1 MSARIYRGGLAAW
14 LIRYLRDRR
23 GAISPMMVMALV
35 PLIGAM
41 AMGTEATNWWLVQRQ
56 AQNAADSAAIAAANN
71 GSVNGLK
78 GDSGGTSCT
87 VVGDWCNEANGTTS
101 KYGFANGSNG
111 TVVNAQASSGLCPA
125 GISGTCFQVSIN
137 RTVPVTLLSVVGF
150 RGSQG
155 NGNQLITASATAYS
169 TGGNNNNPTDFCII
183 ALGTAV
189 TKDLTVNGGP
199 NSDLGGCAIGS
210 NGGTICNGANGIPG
224 VSVSYAAP
232 GDQNDCAPTA
242 TDDVP
247 LRSPITDPYAG
258 DASNL
263 PTNPCSSYS
272 QESAQ
277 NKISQLPATVPSA
290 QAAQNIIANQL
301 SGTISGTK
309 FVCGDAGLAGNVS
322 LADGA
327 VLVVVNGWVD
337 LGSFN
342 MGPTATAGTSTII
355 FEGTASAAPF
365 GTDHKGN
372 PVPANPPF
380 ITGNTGTTL
389 TINHPTSGT
398 WNGFAV
404 FTDPNTS
411 DVPASSFNVAGNAPT
426 YAVDGLYY
434 SPHASVTI
442 SGTVG
447 SNSKCIGF
455 LVDTFIVNGTGNII
469 EAPSCPSIPLSS
481 NNEGF
486 LAGVVELVR

>member
-1 MSARIYRGGLAAW
+1 
-14 LIRYLRDRR
+14 
-23 GAISPMMVMALV
+23 MMVMALV
-35 PLIGAM
+35 PVIGAM

-78 GDSGGTSCT
+78 GDSGGTTCT
-87 VVGDWCNEANGTTS
+87 VAGDWCNEANGTTS
-101 KYGFANGSNG
+101 KYGFTNGSGN
-111 TVVNAQASSGLCPA
+111 TVVNVQASSGLCPA
-125 GISGTCFQVSIN
+125 GITGTCFQVTIN
-137 RTVPVTLLSVVGF
+137 RTLPVRLLNIVGF
-150 RGSQG
+150 KGSLG
-155 NGNQLITASATAYS
+155 NGNQRITASATAYA
-169 TGGNNNNPTDFCII
+169 TGGNNHNSTNFCII

-210 NGGTICNGANGIPG
+210 NGGTICNGSNGIPG

-242 TDDVP
+242 IDDVP
-247 LRSPITDPYAG
+247 LRSPITDPFAG
-258 DASNL
+258 DATNL
-263 PTNPCSSYS
+263 PTNTCTSYS

-277 NKISQLPATVPSA
+277 NKISQLPTG
-290 QAAQNIIANQL
+290 NQL
-301 SGTISGTK
+301 TGTISGTK
-309 FVCGDAGLAGNVS
+309 VVCGDAGLTGNVS

-342 MGPTATAGTSTII
+342 MGPSATGGTATIV
-355 FEGTASAAPF
+355 FEGTGATPF
-365 GTDHKGN
+365 ADKHGN
-372 PVPANPPF
+372 PIPANPPF
-380 ITGNTGTTL
+380 VTGNTGTTL
-389 TINHPTSGT
+389 TLNAPTSGV

-411 DVPASSFNVAGNAPT
+411 DVPAASFTVAGNAPT
-426 YAVDGLYY
+426 YAVNGLYY

-447 SNSKCIGF
+447 SNSECIGF

-469 EAPSCPSIPLSS
+469 EAPSCPSISLSS

-486 LAGVVELVR
+486 LAGVVELVK

>member
-1 MSARIYRGGLAAW
+1 MRGRNRHGRLAGW
-14 LIRYLRDRR
+14 LIRFWRDPH
-23 GAISPMMVMALV
+23 GAISPLMVMALV
-35 PLIGAM
+35 PIIGSM

-78 GDSGGTSCT
+78 GDSGGTTCT

-101 KYGFANGSNG
+101 KYGFSNGSNG
-111 TVVNAQASSGLCPA
+111 TVVSAQASSGLCPA
-125 GISGTCFQVSIN
+125 GITGTCFQVSIN

-150 RGSQG
+150 KGSQG

-169 TGGNNNNPTDFCII
+169 TGGNNNNGTNFCIV

-210 NGGTICNGANGIPG
+210 NGGTICHGSNGISG

-242 TDDVP
+242 SDDVP

-258 DASNL
+258 DATNL
-263 PTNPCSSYS
+263 PSNPCTSYS

-277 NKISQLPATVPSA
+277 NKISQLPATVTNA
-290 QAAQNIIANQL
+290 QTALGILPNQL

-309 FVCGDAGLAGNVS
+309 FVCGDAGLTGSVS
-322 LADGA
+322 LTSGA

-342 MGPTATAGTSTII
+342 MGPSATGGTATIV
-355 FEGTASAAPF
+355 FEGTASSNPF

-372 PVPANPPF
+372 PIPANPPF
-380 ITGNTGTTL
+380 VTGNTGSTL
-389 TINHPTSGT
+389 TLNAPTSGT
-398 WNGFAV
+398 WDNFAI
-404 FTDPNTS
+404 FTDPSVS
-411 DVPASSFNVAGNAPT
+411 DVPASSFALAGNSPT
-426 YAVDGLYY
+426 YAVNGLFY

-447 SNSKCIGF
+447 SNSECIGF

-469 EAPSCPSIPLSS
+469 EAPSCPSIPLTS

-486 LAGVVELVR
+486 LAGVVELVK